1 VQRYRS
7 PEGPGAGVG
16 VQGRYAEL
24 QHGVR
29 AAPNI
34 VKKVVHYLGRPR
46 ARRQPEPGERD
57 PGRVVAF
64 TDAVIAIAVTL
75 LVLDIRPP
83 ADTSHLL
90 HGLGALWPS
99 YASYVITFML
109 VGQVWVNHHVLF
121 DHIRHADR
129 LVLFLNTVL
138 LMDIALL
145 PFAAAVLANAF
156 RDGQGERIAV
166 VVHGLA
172 FELAAVLFNIIWW
185 HARRHRLLA
194 GTIDDAGVRAIAR
207 RFQLALAWIGAGTL
221 LGALLPALG
230 VVVFTSWVIYYWL
243 PISGETGRARPQPT
257 LADAEEPARQDGP
270 HRAAGAADE
279 PGPNQGR
286 PARPGRR
293 NSNVGWPES

>member
-1 VQRYRS
+1 
-7 PEGPGAGVG
+7 
-16 VQGRYAEL
+16 
-24 QHGVR
+24 
-29 AAPNI
+29 
-34 VKKVVHYLGRPR
+34 VVDYLGWTR

-64 TDAVIAIAVTL
+64 TDAVIAITVTL

-83 ADTSHLL
+83 EDTGHLL
-90 HGLGALWPS
+90 HGLAALWPS
-99 YASYVITFML
+99 YVSYVITFML

-156 RDGQGERIAV
+156 RDGQGQRIAV
-166 VVHGLA
+166 LVHGLA
-172 FELAAVLFNIIWW
+172 FELAAGLFNIIWW
-185 HARRHRLLA
+185 HARRDRRLLA
-194 GTIDDAGVRAIAR
+194 STIDAAGVQAIAR

-221 LGALLPALG
+221 IGAFLPVLG
-230 VVVFTSWVIYYWL
+230 VAVFTAWVIYYWL
-243 PISGETGRARPQPT
+243 PISGELGRARPRAAV
-257 LADAEEPARQDGP
+257 ADAEKPARQDGP
-270 HRAAGAADE
+270 HRTAGAPDE
-279 PGPNQGR
+279 PGPAEGG
-286 PARPGRR
+286 PARPRRR